1 MKNLFIISGV
11 ILLMLSI
18 LVIHACR
25 KDKPTPP
32 TLTTS
37 AVTEISYT
45 TATSGGEVT
54 DAGSASL
61 VSSGVCW
68 GTTANPAI
76 SNSKTSESGGLG
88 AFTSNITQLTP
99 GTLYY
104 VRAYATNSAGT
115 GYGNQES
122 FATHAVEVPVLTT
135 TEVTD
140 ITIITAA
147 SGGNITDD
155 KGSSV
160 TARGV
165 CWSTSENPTTSDRK
179 TTDGSGIGSFTS
191 NITGLNAGM
200 TYYVRAYATNSAG
213 SVYGDQR
220 SFTTLESAVT
230 KGYYLLQGV
239 GTYYSSMFGAISTV
253 AEADSICS
261 ILNSHSVSGVE
272 FGPIYFHPT
281 DITATILVANV
292 FLSHGIDLWLNSGGL
307 QKNIHAFNNDQFPDQ
322 YRAYSMTSDGSIVPA
337 TIYSLGSS
345 EKVTAFDAMNPE
357 AVSWF
362 LDRYMQ
368 IYLKPLAPYTSG
380 YFFDEDCLYYANDPD
395 RSNNIR
401 IDYWELPAYSDAVL
415 SFWQEYCV
423 NNSVTFN
430 SMVVT
435 KFPVHDESMVPNGGG
450 KTQYFPGYNVPPS
463 VEGGTAVISIPPNTG
478 VWAAWDDFVTTQ
490 YTNTWIGGI
499 SEAVYQANFDNPNF
513 KGVLYFGHHAWSLG
527 YEEVTD
533 PTFVIDTYHK
543 WVPWGTQRGVRL
555 SKICELPYVDHIICE
570 TYPPIHANLNKY
582 LSTYKQIISDHNKTF
597 GLMLHRDDS
606 WGLDGEDLESDR
618 WAAIQY
624 FQPTII
630 ARYPINRLFPT
641 DMYYNEDKEALFDH
655 RLHDYR

>member
-1 MKNLFIISGV
+1 MKNLFIISRV

-18 LVIHACR
+18 FVIHACK

-61 VSSGVCW
+61 VSRGVCW

-122 FATHAVEVPVLTT
+122 FATLAVEVPVLTT
-135 TEVTD
+135 NEVTD
-140 ITIITAA
+140 ITIITAV

-165 CWSTSENPTTSDRK
+165 CWSTSENPTISDSK
-179 TTDGSGIGSFTS
+179 TTDGSGTGSFTS

-200 TYYVRAYATNSAG
+200 TYYLRAYATNSAG
-213 SVYGDQR
+213 TVYGDQR
-220 SFTTLESAVT
+220 SFATLESGVT
-230 KGYYLLQGV
+230 KGYYLLQQV
-239 GTYYSSMFGAISTV
+239 GTYYTSNFGAISTV
-253 AEADSICS
+253 AEANSICS
-261 ILNSHSVSGVE
+261 VLNSHSVSGVE
-272 FGPIYFHPT
+272 FGPIYFHPD
-281 DITATILVANV
+281 DIAATISVAQV
-292 FLSHGIDLWLNSGGL
+292 FQSHGIDLWLTSGAL
-307 QKNIHAFNNDQFPDQ
+307 QKNILAFNNDHFPDQ
-322 YRAYSMTSDGSIVPA
+322 YRAYSMTSVGSIVPA
-337 TIYSLGSS
+337 TVYSLGSS

-357 AVSWF
+357 AMSWF
-362 LDRYMQ
+362 LDRYTQ
-368 IYLKPLAPYTSG
+368 IYLRPLAPYTSG
-380 YFFDEDCLYYANDPD
+380 YFFDEDCLYYAMDPNYV
-395 RSNNIR
+395 SNIR

-415 SFWQEYCV
+415 RLWQEYCV
-423 NNSVTFN
+423 NNAVTFN
-430 SMVVT
+430 SAVVT
-435 KFPVHDESMVPNGGG
+435 KFPVHNESMVPNGSG
-450 KTQYFPGYNVPPS
+450 KTQYFPGYNVPQK
-463 VEGGTAVISIPPNTG
+463 VESGTAMVSIPRNTG
-478 VWAAWDDFVTTQ
+478 VWAAWDDFVTSQ
-490 YTNTWIGGI
+490 YVKTWIGGI
-499 SEAVYQANFDNPNF
+499 SKAVYQANFDNPHF
-513 KGVLYFGHHAWSLG
+513 KGVIYFGLHSWSLG

-533 PTFVIDTYHK
+533 PTFIMDLYR

-555 SKICELPYVDHIICE
+555 SKISELPYVDHIICE
-570 TYPPIHANLNKY
+570 TFPPIIGNLYKY
-582 LSTYKQIISDHNKTF
+582 LSTYKQIIMDHNKTF
-597 GLMLHRDDS
+597 GLMLHRDDT
-606 WGLDGEDLESDR
+606 WGLDGWDLESDR

-641 DMYYNEDKEALFDH
+641 DMYYNKDKEALFDQ